1 MNLAVFANFC
11 LWDDLVIERVS
22 GVELI
27 EIQEKLGLAKR
38 LGIKSGWLYTLNGD
52 SPGIAETLAECDGRI
67 VLGEIGKTTAE
78 EMAKRLY
85 EIRF

>member
-1 MNLAVFANFC
+1 MFANFC

-27 EIQEKLGLAKR
+27 EIQEKLSLAER
-38 LGIKSGWLYTLNGD
+38 LGIVHGWLYTVGGD
-52 SPGIAETLAECDGRI
+52 SPGIAENAAECDGRT

>member
-1 MNLAVFANFC
+1 MFANFC

-22 GVELI
+22 GVELL

-52 SPGIAETLAECDGRI
+52 SPGIAESLSECEGRT
-67 VLGEIGKTTAE
+67 VLGAIGETTAE
-78 EMAKRLY
+78 EMAKNLRDL
-85 EIRF
+85 RTA